1 MLRIERGSPS
11 LRTQLLLPKGQ
22 GERTIADTGTYYV
35 VERLSEGHA
44 APATTVKLSN
54 VTSVR

>member
-22 GERTIADTGTYYV
+22 GERTIADNGTYYV
-35 VERLSEGHA
+35 VRA
-44 APATTVKLSN
+44 TPATTVKLSN